1 MELKIH
7 PRMSE
12 KTFAQS
18 QNGIY
23 VFDVPA
29 RATKQQIAEAVTK
42 QFDVTVVTVNAVV
55 AKGKVKKS
63 YRKGG
68 APVVG
73 TRRTIKKAYVRL
85 AEGQTLPFFDQA
97 EADDASGS
105 SAAKASGPGQS
116 KKAQTA
122 ISGSREKK

>member
-12 KTFAQS
+12 KTFAES
-18 QNGIY
+18 QTGIY

-29 RATKQQIAEAVTK
+29 RATKQQIADAVNK
-42 QFDVTVVTVNAVV
+42 QFDVTAVTVNVVV

-68 APVVG
+68 APVIG

-85 AEGQTLPFFDQA
+85 AEGQTLPFFDQV
-97 EADDASGS
+97 DNGGS
-105 SAAKASGPGQS
+105 SDSAKAGA
-116 KKAQTA
+116 KKTA
-122 ISGSREKK
+122 ATDSPREKK